1 MFVPLRLHS
10 VYSRGKGSVTLEEAA
25 QWAGRRRLPAAAL
38 ADVGNIYG
46 WGKWKRVAAGG
57 GVRPLFGCE
66 LECGGRRFV
75 FLVKTREGY
84 SNLMEIFNRREVRD
98 ASGLVVIYVPEGL
111 SPKRDCPS
119 GDGKNGDTK
128 GDMYLRYVSPSEPIV
143 GISESSESRVW
154 ASEAAMLDDLREK
167 VAPGD
172 LYLGADFGNFR
183 RILGTCTSGTC
194 PQDPPAP
201 GDMPQFRKNW
211 GISPNSGA
219 DANPLA
225 GLPVVWANPVKY
237 LTSPE
242 RLVLLHAIEKKI
254 PYPPERD
261 RLLTKVKIFGPDQE
275 ALALRRFGDAAKAAL
290 ARTVEVA
297 EKCEFVF
304 EDVIPGLPADLF
316 PRTLRD
322 VVMERLTAAKTLTWE
337 ERRRARR
344 ELAVVEQS
352 GFGPYFL
359 AVHDIVE
366 FARGRGILHNLRGSG
381 ASSFLGWLLGV
392 SHVNP
397 MEFDLYFERFLNR
410 GRPDPPDIDI
420 DFDSRRRDEVLAY
433 VLERYGAGKTGA
445 AFVCS
450 LKSFGARSALYE
462 TLRAFGVPPE
472 EARGLSKRVPY
483 FAEPFYLRRAAPA
496 PGRLDVWKL
505 AAELQDAYHETSLHV
520 GGVILTPA
528 PVERFLPLETSAK
541 GLRMTHFDKD
551 AVEDLRLIKLDLLS
565 VRGLAAISETKEKMK
580 LRTLPPGDAGTY
592 AALRAARTIGCF
604 QVESPAMMNLLRRM
618 KPTDIHEITQA
629 LALIRPG
636 PTESGMKEA
645 LLRRRRGRRG
655 PAKPGETK
663 AGDTYQR
670 YMSPGEDAFLAR
682 ILPETGGILLYE
694 EQVMQIAER
703 VAGMPPEE
711 GDFLRRSL
719 RKGRGGDPAL
729 RTKFVREAGERGYA
743 AAEVERL
750 WKTMEKFSSYS
761 FNKAHSASYA
771 HMAYQAVYLK
781 VRHPVPYFAA
791 VLNAGGGY
799 YDLAEYIAEAKR
811 NGIRILGPDANRSGP
826 GFEVENGSGGG
837 SGIIR
842 VGFTSI
848 KGLGLKTIER
858 VLEERKA
865 GGEYAS
871 VEDFLARTKPG
882 KAELLAL
889 IRAGVFDSLEPRRT
903 RQVLRYFQGLEHM
916 EEVADIAS
924 DEKRRMLYES
934 LGFLPEGDEL
944 DLYEGKRPALRVK
957 DLGDCAGTMVELV
970 VRVVDARQRE
980 TYGMMRSG
988 NGHGGHGGGV
998 GSGDGAWFGPGRG
1011 EGNDDAG
1018 PDPDNGSRGGAKYFY
1033 LFEDE
1038 TGLLEGIGETR
1049 CVTYGTPPVC
1059 FLRGEVRKDGEG
1071 VPKITNCAFLRSF

>member
-25 QWAGRRRLPAAAL
+25 EWAGRQRLPAAAL

-46 WGKWKRVAAGG
+46 WGKWKRVAATGSFK
-57 GVRPLFGCE
+57 PLFGCE
-66 LECGGRRFV
+66 LEIGGRRFV

-111 SPKRDCPS
+111 SLKRDCPS
-119 GDGKNGDTK
+119 G
-128 GDMYLRYVSPSEPIV
+128 YVSPSEPVV
-143 GISESSESRVW
+143 GIPESSESRVW
-154 ASEAAMLDDLREK
+154 ASEAAMLADLREK

-172 LYLGADFGNFR
+172 LYLGANFANFR
-183 RILGTCTSGTC
+183 RILECGGRESGGHV
-194 PQDPPAP
+194 P
-201 GDMPQFRKNW
+201 
-211 GISPNSGA
+211 ISSKLEHVPDSLA
-219 DANPLA
+219 D
-225 GLPVVWANPVKY
+225 LPVVWANPVKY

-261 RLLTKVKIFGPDQE
+261 RLLAKVKIFGPDQE
-275 ALALRRFGDAAKAAL
+275 TLALRRFGDAAKEAL
-290 ARTVEVA
+290 ARTAEVA

-304 EDVIPGLPADLF
+304 EDVIPNLPTDLF
-316 PRTLRD
+316 PRTLRN
-322 VVMERLTAAKTLTWE
+322 VVTERLAAAKNLTWK
-337 ERRRARR
+337 ERQRARR
-344 ELAVVEQS
+344 ELVVVEQS

-381 ASSFLGWLLGV
+381 ASSFLAWLLGV

-433 VLERYGAGKTGA
+433 VLKRYGAGNTGA

-450 LKSFGARSALYE
+450 LKNFGARSALYE

-472 EARGLSKRVPY
+472 EARELSKRVPY

-505 AAELQDAYHETSLHV
+505 AAELQDVYHETSLHV

-565 VRGLAAISETKEKMK
+565 VRGLAAISETKEKLK

-592 AALRAARTIGCF
+592 AALRAARTVGCF

-618 KPTDIHEITQA
+618 KPADIHEITQA
-629 LALIRPG
+629 LALVRPG

-645 LLRRRRGRRG
+645 LLRRRSGRG
-655 PAKPGETK
+655 
-663 AGDTYQR
+663 AGT
-670 YMSPGEDAFLAR
+670 PVADAFLAR

-694 EQVMQIAER
+694 EQVMQVAER

-711 GDFLRRSL
+711 GDLLRRSL
-719 RKGRGGDPAL
+719 RKGKGGDPTL
-729 RTKFVREAGERGYA
+729 RAKFVREAGERGYA

-750 WKTMEKFSSYS
+750 WKTLEKFSSYS

-826 GFEVENGSGGG
+826 GFEVENGTGNGGNGSGGG
-837 SGIIR
+837 PGAIR
-842 VGFTSI
+842 VGLTSI
-848 KGLGLKTIER
+848 KRLGTKTIER

-882 KAELLAL
+882 KAELLSL

-934 LGFLPEGDEL
+934 LGFLPEGDDL

-957 DLGDCAGTMVELV
+957 DLRDCAGTMVELV

-988 NGHGGHGGGV
+988 NGHGGHGGAGGGV
-998 GSGDGAWFGPGRG
+998 GFGPGRSDGSDDG
-1011 EGNDDAG
+1011 EPDSGNG
-1018 PDPDNGSRGGAKYFY
+1018 NGGAKYFY

-1038 TGLLEGIGETR
+1038 TGLLEGIGETQ

-1071 VPKITNCAFLRSF
+1071 IAKITDCAFLRSF

>member
-25 QWAGRRRLPAAAL
+25 GWAGRRRLPAVAL
-38 ADVGNIYG
+38 ADAGNIYG

-57 GVRPLFGCE
+57 GVKPLFGCE
-66 LECGGRRFV
+66 LEVGGRRFV
-75 FLVKTREGY
+75 FLVKARQGY
-84 SNLMEIFNRREVRD
+84 SNLMEIFNRKEVRD
-98 ASGLVVIYVPEGL
+98 ASGLIVIYVPEGR
-111 SPKRDCPS
+111 RDEAKTERRE
-119 GDGKNGDTK
+119 DGTGTDKTGA
-128 GDMYLRYVSPSEPIV
+128 
-143 GISESSESRVW
+143 W
-154 ASEAAMLDDLREK
+154 ASEAAMLTDLHEK

-172 LYLGADFGNFR
+172 LYVGADFANFR
-183 RILGTCTSGTC
+183 RILGACAPAGTESGDTY
-194 PQDPPAP
+194 Q
-201 GDMPQFRKNW
+201 GDM
-211 GISPNSGA
+211 SPSHGA
-219 DANPLA
+219 GARPLA
-225 GLPVVWANPVKY
+225 DLPVVWTNPVKY

-261 RLLTKVKIFGPDQE
+261 RLLGKVKLFGPDQE
-275 ALALRRFGDAAKAAL
+275 TIALRRFGDAVKEAL
-290 ARTVEVA
+290 GRTLEVA

-304 EDVIPGLPADLF
+304 EDVVPNLPADLF

-322 VVMERLTAAKTLTWE
+322 VVTERLTAAKNLTWK
-337 ERRRARR
+337 ERQRARR
-344 ELAVVEQS
+344 ELTVVEQS
-352 GFGPYFL
+352 SFGPYFL

-366 FARGRGILHNLRGSG
+366 FARRRGILHNLRGSG
-381 ASSFLGWLLGV
+381 ASSFLAWLLGV
-392 SHVNP
+392 SHVSP

-420 DFDSRRRDEVLAY
+420 DFDSRRRDEVLTY
-433 VLERYGAGKTGA
+433 VLERYGSGKTGA
-445 AFVCS
+445 AYVCS
-450 LKSFGARSALYE
+450 LKNFGARSALYE

-472 EARGLSKRVPY
+472 EARGLTKRVPY

-505 AAELQDAYHETSLHV
+505 AAELQDVYHEISLHV

-565 VRGLAAISETKEKMK
+565 VRGLAAISETKEKLK
-580 LRTLPPGDAGTY
+580 LRMLPPGDAGVY
-592 AALRAARTIGCF
+592 AALRAARTVGCF

-618 KPTDIHEITQA
+618 KPADIHEITQA
-629 LALIRPG
+629 LALVRPG

-645 LLRRRRGRRG
+645 LLRRRSGRVRSV
-655 PAKPGETK
+655 PVP
-663 AGDTYQR
+663 
-670 YMSPGEDAFLAR
+670 EDAFLAR

-694 EQVMQIAER
+694 EQVMQVAER

-719 RKGRGGDPAL
+719 RKGRGGDPTL
-729 RTKFVREAGERGYA
+729 RAKFVREAGERGYA
-743 AAEVERL
+743 VADVERL

-771 HMAYQAVYLK
+771 YMAYQAVYLK

-799 YDLAEYIAEAKR
+799 YDLPEYIAEAKR
-811 NGIRILGPDANRSGP
+811 NGIRILGPDVNRSGP
-826 GFEVENGSGGG
+826 GFEVEDGAGSGGTGSGGG
-837 SGIIR
+837 NGGPGAIR
-842 VGFTSI
+842 VGLTSI
-848 KGLGLKTIER
+848 KGLGTKTIER

-882 KAELLAL
+882 KAELLSL

-903 RQVLRYFQGLEHM
+903 RQILRYFQGLEHM

-944 DLYEGKRPALRVK
+944 DLYEGKRPALRVR
-957 DLGDCAGTMVELV
+957 DLKDCAGTMVELI
-970 VRVVDARQRE
+970 VRVVDVRQRE

-988 NGHGGHGGGV
+988 NGHGGGAGGAG
-998 GSGDGAWFGPGRG
+998 GWFGPGRDDGG
-1011 EGNDDAG
+1011 EVEGGNGPYGGDSGAG
-1018 PDPDNGSRGGAKYFY
+1018 TAGGNGRGGAKYFY

-1071 VPKITNCAFLRSF
+1071 VAKITNCAFLRSF